1 MLYYIANHDAGNA
14 GDIVLNYATGRIL
27 DLVDRD
33 RKKVLVY
40 KEQPAFDAPVIVAGG
55 GLFLRDTWPNKTS
68 GWQWNI
74 SIEQLERIKQPIVV
88 FAVGMNRFR
97 GQAEFE
103 PEFAEHLK
111 VLVQK
116 AVFFSVREKA
126 SIPALEPYIGNLV
139 EKVCWQP
146 CTASMLGKLGIERIG
161 NGDYT
166 VFAPAMDRL
175 ELRGDIKRIIPVLK
189 QIPDLKIA
197 LHIKPDRAFMDLYEG
212 DYADLTK
219 QSVEDILDFYQGA
232 RQVIG
237 MRSHSLLIP
246 FGLGISV
253 IPLISHDKI
262 ANWLLDI
269 GHPEWGV
276 ELAEAEKVAG
286 KLDSEQVDL
295 KVRDMLCKLTLNNV
309 ADIKRLIA

>member
-14 GDIVLNYATGRIL
+14 GDIVLNYATGLVL
-27 DLVDRD
+27 DMIDRD
-33 RKKVLVY
+33 RRKVLIY
-40 KEQPAFDAPVIVAGG
+40 KEQPVFDAPVIVAGG
-55 GLFLRDTWPNKTS
+55 GLFLRDTWANKTS

-74 SIEQLERIKQPIVV
+74 GIDELKRIDQPLAI

-97 GQAEFE
+97 GQADFE

-126 SIPALEPYIGNLV
+126 SIPALEPYIGNLIDRV
-139 EKVCWQP
+139 WWQP
-146 CTASMLGKLGIERIG
+146 CPASLLGKLGHERVG
-161 NGDYT
+161 KGSYT

-175 ELRGDIKRIIPVLK
+175 ELRGDIKRIIPVLNK
-189 QIPDLKIA
+189 IPDLKIA
-197 LHIKPDRAFMDLYEG
+197 LHIKPDREFMKYFEG
-212 DYADLTK
+212 DYVDLSSK
-219 QSVEDILDFYQGA
+219 PVKDIISFYQEA

-246 FGLGISV
+246 FGMGISV

-269 GHPEWGV
+269 VHPEWGV
-276 ELAEAEKVAG
+276 ELAEAEKVEE
-286 KLDSEQVDL
+286 KLNSEQVDL
-295 KVRDMLCKLTLNNV
+295 NMRDILWNLTLNNV
-309 ADIKRLIA
+309 AEIKRLIV

>member
-1 MLYYIANHDAGNA
+1 MLYYVANHDAGNA
-14 GDIVLNYATGRIL
+14 GDIALNYATGRVL
-27 DLVDRD
+27 DMIDRN

-40 KEQPAFDAPVIVAGG
+40 KEQPAFDAPIVVAGG

-74 SIEQLERIKQPIVV
+74 SIEQLERIKQPIVI

-97 GQAEFE
+97 GQADFE

-111 VLVQK
+111 VLVDK

-126 SIPALEPYIGNLV
+126 SIPDLEPYIGALID
-139 EKVCWQP
+139 KVCWQP
-146 CTASMLGKLGIERIG
+146 CAASMIGKFEPRRKGEG
-161 NGDYT
+161 YT

-175 ELRGDIKRIIPVLK
+175 DLRGDIKKIIPVLK
-189 QIPDLKIA
+189 QIPNLKIA
-197 LHIKPDRAFMDLYEG
+197 LHIKPDRAFMDLYDG
-212 DYADLTK
+212 DYVDLTK
-219 QSVEDILDFYQGA
+219 QSVENILDFYQGA

-246 FGLGISV
+246 FGFGISV

-276 ELAEAEKVAG
+276 ELADAEQVLD
-286 KLDSEQVDL
+286 KLDIEQVDL
-295 KVRDMLCKLTLNNV
+295 PMRDALWDLTLANV
-309 ADIKRLIA
+309 AEIKRLIA